1 MSRHD
6 EQRQADGGSR
16 FRLRTRNGRSTR
28 LGSASGSG
36 TTRNPRP
43 SPLPH
48 IAAMTW
54 RDGAFIHWP
63 VDPDAIRSR
72 VPEPLE
78 VDTYDGKAWLSV
90 LPFVLARA
98 GLRGTPSL
106 TRLTTPEL
114 NVRTYVRYRGDPGL
128 FFFSVDLGS
137 QFVAEAVGRL
147 ARLPC
152 HHAMMH
158 VGGADERVAF
168 SSSRTPDVE
177 SDARFSATYRPDG
190 EVFYAEPD
198 SLAHWLTARRRFYA
212 PSGRGRGILTA
223 EIAHA
228 PWPLQP
234 VELTVHENTMFEANG
249 LPEPEPEPD
258 EEPVAYYCGELSMTG
273 SIPRRISRPQVR

>member
-1 MSRHD
+1 MNRRD
-6 EQRQADGGSR
+6 EHKRTDGGSR
-16 FRLRTRNGRSTR
+16 FRFRSGHR
-28 LGSASGSG
+28 RSARPGSG
-36 TTRNPRP
+36 ATGGPRP

-48 IAAMTW
+48 VASMTW

-63 VDPDAIRSR
+63 VDPDVIRSR
-72 VPEPLE
+72 VPAPLE
-78 VDTYDGKAWLSV
+78 VDTYDGQAWLSV

-98 GLRGTPSL
+98 GIRGAPSF
-106 TRLTTPEL
+106 TRVTTPEL

-128 FFFSVDLGS
+128 FFFSVDLGN

-147 ARLPC
+147 TRLPC

-158 VGGADERVAF
+158 VGGDDERVAF

-212 PSGRGRGILTA
+212 PHGRGMLTA
-223 EIAHA
+223 EIGHA

-234 VELTVHENTMFEANG
+234 VELTVHENTMFAANG
-249 LPEPEPEPD
+249 LPEPEPD
-258 EEPVAYYCGELSMTG
+258 DEPVAYYCGELSMTG
-273 SIPRRISRPQVR
+273 SIPRQIRRGRP